1 VNPTRRALLA
11 ALFLLALTAS
21 VLHLAAHPIF
31 APDKAHPGATVFR
44 GSFVAA
50 SLLPLLDLVV
60 VTWLFSSRRN
70 AAYGYLLNGLIA
82 VYGTVLMGHFG
93 VAALAAL
100 AAKPSTPVE
109 WLFKSMLIDIAI
121 VWADFFAGKALYES
135 WLHEPGAG
143 GDGATL
149 TTA

>member
-21 VLHLAAHPIF
+21 LLHLAAHPVF
-31 APDKAHPGATVFR
+31 APDDANPGATIFR

-60 VTWLFSSRRN
+60 VTWLFSSRRT
-70 AAYGYLLNGLIA
+70 AAYGHLLNGLIV
-82 VYGTVLMGHFG
+82 VYGTVLMGHYG
-93 VAALAAL
+93 IAAL
-100 AAKPSTPVE
+100 AAKPPATPVE

-135 WLHEPGAG
+135 WLHEPGADG
-143 GDGATL
+143 GSAIP